1 MDWANIL
8 SIRPNDL
15 TTGVLETI
23 PNHLSSID
31 VNELNVDELRNF
43 FELNRFL
50 INRLS
55 NDTKKKKTLA
65 KDPEKKLSK
74 NSATDESYYI
84 QTIQELNREIA
95 QHVCNKK
102 ASNDD
107 GTVNASNGG
116 EADSLQPLTVDTKK
130 DLLYKIHIKNKYI
143 KRLLSENDALK
154 VEIDQQKEQVLM
166 LNVSLKQTAH
176 KLAQAIGDLSEQKTR
191 NHMTA
196 DDMANLHAK
205 INSVREQMTQIE
217 RDKQKYKHDVLYLGD
232 EIQKKIN
239 QWNELLQKKYNNSQ
253 INERVTLNDT
263 VEIRNFDDAIDQ
275 RSNDIDVNRYD
286 ENRFEVN
293 VLSEAINKRNIIIT
307 EMESLL
313 IDLTMEIS
321 QSAVVINRII
331 KNLSK
336 RETNFAT
343 NLEKLRNHLA
353 KLLERPNIYEN
364 DIQNGHKSSK
374 RRTKKK

>member
-1 MDWANIL
+1 M
-8 SIRPNDL
+8 
-15 TTGVLETI
+15 
-23 PNHLSSID
+23 
-31 VNELNVDELRNF
+31 
-43 FELNRFL
+43 
-50 INRLS
+50 
-55 NDTKKKKTLA
+55 
-65 KDPEKKLSK
+65 
-74 NSATDESYYI
+74 
-84 QTIQELNREIA
+84 NREIA
-95 QHVCNKK
+95 QHVFNKK
-102 ASNDD
+102 TSNED
-107 GTVNASNGG
+107 GTVNASNS
-116 EADSLQPLTVDTKK
+116 ADAESLQPSSVDTKK

-143 KRLLSENDALK
+143 KRLLSENEALK
-154 VEIDQQKEQVLM
+154 AEIDEQKEHVLM

-176 KLAQAIGDLSEQKTR
+176 KLSHAVADLSEQKTR

-239 QWNELLQKKYNNSQ
+239 QWNELLQKKYDNSQ
-253 INERVTLNDT
+253 VSEKGTLGNGI
-263 VEIRNFDDAIDQ
+263 EIENLDNAIDQ
-275 RSNDIDVNRYD
+275 RSNDIDANHMRYD

-321 QSAVVINRII
+321 QSAVVINRIAKRI
-331 KNLSK
+331 HS
-336 RETNFAT
+336 RETNFAL

-353 KLLERPNIYEN
+353 KLLERPNTYEHETQTIPN
-364 DIQNGHKSSK
+364 ESQKSK
-374 RRTKKK
+374 RRTNKKKLTDCK